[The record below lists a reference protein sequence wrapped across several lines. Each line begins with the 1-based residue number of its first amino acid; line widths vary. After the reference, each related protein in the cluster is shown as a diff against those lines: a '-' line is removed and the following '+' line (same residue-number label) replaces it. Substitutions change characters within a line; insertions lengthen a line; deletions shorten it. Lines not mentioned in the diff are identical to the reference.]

1 MNRFNNKY
9 GAIALIGLAAV
20 YMILSLA
27 TGRSAASQP
36 PPDFSAT
43 DARVDV
49 WQATALLAK
58 RGDAAAIV
66 DVRPSNHFDLYHLP
80 RSVSK
85 PGAGAS
91 DVISAA
97 NGKAAVL
104 IVADTDEQASKL
116 AGEVS
121 QKQGDLEVRFLDQ
134 GVRAWYLTY
143 VVPVPLFNE
152 KPPPYGWEAS
162 MATVRSFV
170 NEGKGSQGEV
180 LQALGKLSGAGYAP
194 TQLEGKKKPAAGG
207 EKKKISGGCG

>member
-9 GAIALIGLAAV
+9 GAIALIGLAAI
-20 YMILSLA
+20 YMIVSLA

-36 PPDFSAT
+36 PPDLSAA

-58 RGDAAAIV
+58 RGDAAVIV
-66 DVRPSNHFDLYHLP
+66 DVRPANHFALYHLP

-85 PGAGAS
+85 PEAGAG
-91 DVISAA
+91 DVIDAA

-104 IVADTDEQASKL
+104 IVADANDQAAKL
-116 AGEVS
+116 AGEVG
-121 QKQGDLEVRFLDQ
+121 QKKGDLEVRFLDQ

-152 KPPPYGWEAS
+152 KPPPYGWEEA
-162 MATVRSFV
+162 MATVRGFV
-170 NEGKGSQGEV
+170 NEGKGSSEEV
-180 LQALGKLSGAGYAP
+180 IQAVGKLSGAGYAP
-194 TQLEGKKKPAAGG
+194 TQLEGKKKPAASGK
-207 EKKKISGGCG
+207 KKKITGGCG